1 MNDLDAVV
9 RLTSRRTWTMATA
22 MVLVLA
28 TAAAWAVLTRV
39 ESTVPLYGVLVA
51 GTGPDVVTAP
61 ADATVVDMLVH
72 TGQTVAANAP
82 IVVLDV
88 GGGKHAIV
96 RSPSD
101 GVLSGLGVRAGAP
114 VSRGAVIGT
123 VDHVGA
129 PLSALLLANAN
140 AVVAPGATV
149 RGAGFHG
156 QVTSVE
162 PYAVPADQVARRY
175 GLTTLPVAVAPGAL
189 VRPVLVDLRV
199 PAWQGAT
206 LTPVRLDLVV
216 GQQRPIDLVLRGGA
230 P

>member
-9 RLTSRRTWTMATA
+9 RLTSRRTWAMATA
-22 MVLVLA
+22 LLLVLA
-28 TAAAWAVLTRV
+28 TAAAWVVLARV
-39 ESTVPLYGVLVA
+39 ESTVALYGVLVA
-51 GTGPDVVTAP
+51 GPGPDVVTAP
-61 ADATVVDMLVH
+61 ADATVVETPVRPGQSVT
-72 TGQTVAANAP
+72 TGTP
-82 IVVLDV
+82 LVVLDV
-88 GGGKHAIV
+88 AGVKRVV

-114 VSRGAVIGT
+114 VTRGTVMGT

-129 PLSALLLANAN
+129 PLSALLLAGAN
-140 AVVAPGATV
+140 AMVTPGATV
-149 RGAGFHG
+149 RGRGFAGR
-156 QVTSVE
+156 VTSVE
-162 PYAVPADQVARRY
+162 PYPIPADQVARRY
-175 GLTTLPVAVAPGAL
+175 GLATLPVAVPPGTL

-216 GQQRPIDLVLRGGA
+216 GRQRPIDVVLHGGT